1 MSGIRQRQQ
10 DDEDRRATDSFLFKA
25 GSKFFLSTFVI
36 IIFLTLVQCSIKKP
50 EAPTWDTSLVIPVI
64 NRTYDMAE
72 LIRKLNQDGIEMD
85 SAGNIFFTI
94 TQELD
99 TVTISADYLNTPT
112 ISYSFSKTLDTF
124 SIVTPNLAPVY
135 TTLAT
140 ITGISAVTVEDT
152 FTIGAQ
158 SFNVLDN
165 LPLIT
170 SYSSATIASGLI
182 NIYVHNNLGA
192 DLDTVIFEFWDVGS
206 NSLLGIDS
214 VFSGIPTGSSTTIP
228 IDLAG
233 KTITNRF
240 QIKAQCHTVGG
251 FVDSASTRGISTELD
266 FVGALVVSG
275 ATAEIPSFS
284 RSISSQVDL
293 LESDRIDTA
302 NIAGGTLSLTITNS
316 TPLDITIDIAFPDIL
331 SGSSPLTI
339 STAILPLSTS
349 NINIDLSGYNIAP
362 TDNTVPQQ
370 LNVDAT
376 ATIQP
381 TAPTKV
387 TVNQNDSFAISV
399 DISGLSFNY
408 VVGFF
413 DSVEVSFAGLTSQ
426 INVPTGFDSIQFS
439 AAVLTLEIEN
449 GIDLPGNLNIQ
460 IDGDNGNSLNLTGSI
475 SASGGLSSA
484 ISTIIEPSAGS
495 FLSPTPSQID
505 VSGSIVFAQGGYQGR
520 VEANDFITATVTF
533 VAPLEIVIQPS
544 TIETDI
550 ERTEI
555 DTSSIGIITEH
566 VREARFIYNIISHL
580 PLGAQIDIYFGPD
593 SSTLFANPQLL
604 INAIT
609 LPAAPVDISGIVTD
623 TISTDYQEI
632 YLDSTD
638 IKILENDTLF
648 IGSRLNLSGTGGQS
662 VKITANDYL
671 SITGR
676 VEVIYKF
683 NGEF

>member
-1 MSGIRQRQQ
+1 MSGIRPRQK

-25 GSKFFLSTFVI
+25 SSKIFLSSFII

-50 EAPTWDTSLVIPVI
+50 ESPTWETSLVIPVI

-72 LIRKLNQDGIEMD
+72 LIQKLNQDGIEMD
-85 SAGNIFFTI
+85 SSGNISFKI
-94 TQELD
+94 TEELD

-124 SIVTPNLAPVY
+124 SIVTPDLAPVY
-135 TTLAT
+135 VTLAT
-140 ITGISAVTVEDT
+140 ITGISAVTAEDT

-158 SFNVLDN
+158 SFNITND

-170 SYSSATIASGLI
+170 SYSSATIVSGLI

-192 DLDTVIFEFWDVGS
+192 DLDTVIFEFWDIGS

-214 VFSGIPTGSSTTIP
+214 VFSGIPTGSSVLIP
-228 IDLAG
+228 INLAG
-233 KTITNRF
+233 KIITNRF
-240 QIKAQCHTVGG
+240 RIKAQCHTVGG
-251 FVDSASTRGISTELD
+251 FIDSASTRGVSTELD
-266 FVGALVVSG
+266 FVGSLVVSG
-275 ATAEIPSFS
+275 ATAEIPSFT

-302 NIAGGTLSLTITNS
+302 SIAGGTLSLTITNS

-331 SGSSPLTI
+331 SGSSPLAL
-339 STAILPLSTS
+339 SPAILPLTTS
-349 NINIDLSGYNIAP
+349 NIVIDLSGYNIVP

-370 LNVDAT
+370 LSINAT
-376 ATIQP
+376 ATVQP

-387 TVNQNDSFAISV
+387 TVTQNDSFSITA

-460 IDGDNGNSLNLTGSI
+460 IDGDNGNSLNLSGSI

-505 VSGSIVFAQGGYQGR
+505 VSGSIIFAQGGYQGR
-520 VEANDFITATVTF
+520 IEANDFITATVTF
-533 VAPLEIVIQPS
+533 LAPLEIVISAS
-544 TIETDI
+544 TIEADI

-555 DTSSIGIITEH
+555 DTSSISIVTEH

-580 PLGAQIDIYFGPD
+580 PIGAQIDIYFGAD
-593 SSTLFANPQLL
+593 SATLFANPQLL
-604 INAIT
+604 INAIN
-609 LPAAPVDISGIVTD
+609 LPAAPVDISGLVTD
-623 TISTDYQEI
+623 TISSDYQEI
-632 YLDSTD
+632 FLDSTD

-648 IGSRLNLSGTGGQS
+648 IGSRINLSGTNGQS
-662 VKITANDYL
+662 VKITANDYI

>member
-1 MSGIRQRQQ
+1 MSGIRQRQK

-36 IIFLTLVQCSIKKP
+36 ILFLTLVQCSIKKP
-50 EAPTWDTSLVIPVI
+50 ESPTWETSLVIPVI
-64 NRTYDMAE
+64 NRTYEMAE
-72 LIRKLNQDGIEMD
+72 LIQKLNQDGIEMD
-85 SAGNIFFTI
+85 SSGNIFFTI
-94 TQELD
+94 TEELD
-99 TVTISADYLNTPT
+99 TVTISAEYLNTPT

-124 SIVTPNLAPVY
+124 SIVTPDIAPIF
-135 TTLAT
+135 TSLAT
-140 ITGISAVTVEDT
+140 ITGISAVTAEDT
-152 FTIGAQ
+152 FTVGAQ
-158 SFNVLDN
+158 SFNITNN

-170 SYSSATIASGLI
+170 SYSSATIVSGLI

-192 DLDTVIFEFWDVGS
+192 DLDTVIFEFWDIGS

-214 VFSGIPTGSSTTIP
+214 VFSGIPTGSSVLIP
-228 IDLAG
+228 INLAG
-233 KTITNRF
+233 KIITNRF
-240 QIKAQCHTVGG
+240 RIKAQCHTVGG
-251 FVDSASTRGISTELD
+251 FIDSASTRGVSTELD
-266 FVGALVVSG
+266 FVGSLVVSG
-275 ATAEIPSFS
+275 ATAEIPSFT

-302 NIAGGTLSLTITNS
+302 SIAGGTLSLTITNS
-316 TPLDITIDIAFPDIL
+316 TPLDITIDISFPDIL
-331 SGSSPLTI
+331 LGSSPLVI
-339 STAILPLSTS
+339 SPAILPLTTS
-349 NINIDLSGYNIAP
+349 NIVIDLSGYKIVP

-370 LNVDAT
+370 LNINAT

-387 TVNQNDSFAISV
+387 TVTQNDSFSITA

-413 DSVEVSFAGLTSQ
+413 DSVEVSFTGLTSQ

-439 AAVLTLEIEN
+439 AAILTLEIEN

-460 IDGDNGNSLNLTGSI
+460 IDGDNGNSLNLSGSI

-520 VEANDFITATVTF
+520 IEANDFITATVTF
-533 VAPLEIVIQPS
+533 VAPLEIVITAS

-555 DTSSIGIITEH
+555 DTSSISVVTEH
-566 VREARFIYNIISHL
+566 VLEARFIYNMISHL
-580 PLGAQIDIYFGPD
+580 PIGAQIDIYFGAD
-593 SSTLFANPQLL
+593 SATLFANPQLM
-604 INAIT
+604 INAIN
-609 LPAAPVDISGIVTD
+609 LPAAPVDISGLVTD
-623 TISTDYQEI
+623 TISSDYQEI
-632 YLDSTD
+632 FLDSTD

-648 IGSRLNLSGTGGQS
+648 IGSRINLSGTNGQS
-662 VKITANDYL
+662 VKITANDYI

>member
-1 MSGIRQRQQ
+1 MSRIRQRQQ

-50 EAPTWDTSLVIPVI
+50 ESPTWETSLVIPVI

-85 SAGNIFFTI
+85 SAGNISFTI

-124 SIVTPNLAPVY
+124 SIVTPDLAPVY

-140 ITGISAVTVEDT
+140 ITGISAVTAEDT
-152 FTIGAQ
+152 FTIGPQ
-158 SFNVLDN
+158 SFNVTNN

-170 SYSSATIASGLI
+170 SYSSATIVSGLI

-192 DLDTVIFEFWDVGS
+192 DLDTVIFEFWDLGS

-214 VFSGIPTGSSTTIP
+214 VFSGIPTGSAAIIP

-251 FVDSASTRGISTELD
+251 FIDSASTRGISTELD

-275 ATAEIPSFS
+275 ATAEIPAFS
-284 RSISSQVDL
+284 RSISSQVNL

-302 NIAGGTLSLTITNS
+302 SIAGGNLSLTITNS
-316 TPLDITIDIAFPDIL
+316 TPLDITIDITFPDIL
-331 SGSSPLTI
+331 LGSSPLTI
-339 STAILPLSTS
+339 SPAIIPLSIS
-349 NINIDLSGYNIAP
+349 NININLAGYNIVPA
-362 TDNTVPQQ
+362 DNTVPQS
-370 LNVDAT
+370 LSINAT
-376 ATIQP
+376 ATVQP

-387 TVNQNDSFAISV
+387 TVNQNDSFAISA

-439 AAVLTLEIEN
+439 TAILTLEIEN
-449 GIDLPGNLNIQ
+449 GIDLPGELNIQ
-460 IDGDNGNSLNLTGSI
+460 IDGDNGNSLNLSGSI
-475 SASGGLSSA
+475 LPSGGLSSA
-484 ISTIIEPSAGS
+484 LSTIVEPSAGS

-505 VSGSIVFAQGGYQGR
+505 VSGSVVFAQGGYQGR
-520 VEANDFITATVTF
+520 IEANDFITATVTF

-555 DTSSIGIITEH
+555 DTSSISIITEH
-566 VREARFIYNIISHL
+566 VREARFIYNVISHL
-580 PLGAQIDIYFGPD
+580 PLGAQIDIYFGAD

>member
-1 MSGIRQRQQ
+1 MSEIRRRQQ

-85 SAGNIFFTI
+85 SSGNIFFTI

-112 ISYSFSKTLDTF
+112 ISYSISKTLDTF
-124 SIVTPNLAPVY
+124 SIVTPDLAPVY

-214 VFSGIPTGSSTTIP
+214 VFSGIPTGSAAIIP

-240 QIKAQCHTVGG
+240 RIKAQCHTVGG

-339 STAILPLSTS
+339 SPAILPLSTS

-362 TDNTVPQQ
+362 TDNTVPQS

-376 ATIQP
+376 ATIQS

-449 GIDLPGNLNIQ
+449 GIDLPGYLNIQ

-520 VEANDFITATVTF
+520 IEANDFITATVTF

-555 DTSSIGIITEH
+555 DTSSIDVITEH

-580 PLGAQIDIYFGPD
+580 PLGAQIDLYFGPD

-604 INAIT
+604 INAIN

-623 TISTDYQEI
+623 TISTDYQQI

-638 IKILENDTLF
+638 FKILENDTLF
-648 IGSRLNLSGTGGQS
+648 IGSQINLSGTGGQT

-676 VEVIYKF
+676 IEVIYKF
-683 NGEF
+683 NGDF

>member
-50 EAPTWDTSLVIPVI
+50 EAPTWETSLVIPVI

-72 LIRKLNQDGIEMD
+72 LIQKLDQDGIEMD
-85 SAGNIFFTI
+85 SSGNISFKI

-158 SFNVLDN
+158 SFNILTN

-182 NIYVHNNLGA
+182 NIYVRNNLGA

-214 VFSGIPTGSSTTIP
+214 VFSGIPTGSAAIIL

-251 FVDSASTRGISTELD
+251 FVDSASTRGVSTELD

-275 ATAEIPSFS
+275 ATAEIPAFS
-284 RSISSQVDL
+284 RSISSQVNL

-302 NIAGGTLSLTITNS
+302 SIAGGTLSLTITNS
-316 TPLDITIDIAFPDIL
+316 TPLDITIDIDFPDIL
-331 SGSSPLTI
+331 SGGSPLTI
-339 STAILPLSTS
+339 SPAIIPLSIS
-349 NINIDLSGYNIAP
+349 NININLAGYNIVPA
-362 TDNTVPQQ
+362 DNTVPQS
-370 LNVDAT
+370 LSINANAT
-376 ATIQP
+376 VQP

-387 TVNQNDSFAISV
+387 TVNQNDSFAISA

-413 DSVEVSFAGLTSQ
+413 DSVAVSFAGLTSQ
-426 INVPTGFDSIQFS
+426 IDIPTGFDSIQFS
-439 AAVLTLEIEN
+439 TAVLTLDIEN
-449 GIDLPGNLNIQ
+449 GIDLPGDLNIQ
-460 IDGDNGNSLNLTGSI
+460 IDGDNGNSLNLSGSI
-475 SASGGLSSA
+475 LPSGGLSSA
-484 ISTIIEPSAGS
+484 LSTIVEPSAGS

-505 VSGSIVFAQGGYQGR
+505 VSGSVVFAQGGYQGR
-520 VEANDFITATVTF
+520 IEANDFITATVTF

-555 DTSSIGIITEH
+555 DTSSISVVTEH
-566 VREARFIYNIISHL
+566 VQEARFIYNIISHL
-580 PLGAQIDIYFGPD
+580 PLGAQIDIYFGSD

-604 INAIT
+604 INAIN

-623 TISTDYQEI
+623 TISTDYQQI

-638 IKILENDTLF
+638 IAILENDTLF

-676 VEVIYKF
+676 IEVIYKF

>member
-10 DDEDRRATDSFLFKA
+10 DDEDKRATDSFLFKA
-25 GSKFFLSTFVI
+25 GTKFFLTTFVI

-64 NRTYDMAE
+64 NRTYNMAE
-72 LIRKLNQDGIEMD
+72 LIQKLDQDGIVMD
-85 SAGNIFFTI
+85 SSGNISFTI

-124 SIVTPNLAPVY
+124 SIVTPDLAPVFVS
-135 TTLAT
+135 LAT
-140 ITGISAVTVEDT
+140 ITGISAQTAEDT
-152 FTIGAQ
+152 FTIGPQ
-158 SFNVLDN
+158 SFNITNN

-170 SYSSATIASGLI
+170 SYSSATIASGLV
-182 NIYVHNNLGA
+182 NVYVHNNLGA

-206 NSLLGIDS
+206 NALLGIDS
-214 VFSGIPTGSSTTIP
+214 VYSGIPTGSSVTIP
-228 IDLAG
+228 IDLSG
-233 KTITNRF
+233 KIITNRF
-240 QIKAQCHTVGG
+240 RIDAQCHTVGG

-266 FVGALVVSG
+266 FVGSLVVSG

-316 TPLDITIDIAFPDIL
+316 TPLDITIDITFPDLIL
-331 SGSSPLTI
+331 GSSPLAI
-339 STAILPLSTS
+339 SPAILPLATS
-349 NINIDLSGYNIAP
+349 NIIIDLAGYNIVP
-362 TDNTVPQQ
+362 TDNTVPQS
-370 LNVDAT
+370 LNIDAT
-376 ATIQP
+376 ATVQA
-381 TAPTKV
+381 TSPTKV
-387 TVNQNDSFAISV
+387 TVNQNDSFAISA

-413 DSVEVSFAGLTSQ
+413 DSVEVSFAGITEQ
-426 INVPTGFDSIQFS
+426 INIPTGFDSIQFS

-449 GIDLPGNLNIQ
+449 GIDLPGDLNIQ
-460 IDGDNGNSLNLTGSI
+460 IDGNNGNSLSLSGSI
-475 SASGGLSSA
+475 APSGGLSSA
-484 ISTIIEPSAGS
+484 TSTIIEPSAGS

-505 VSGSIVFAQGGYQGR
+505 VSGSVVFARGGYQGR
-520 VEANDFITATVTF
+520 IEANDFITATVTF

-550 ERTEI
+550 DRTAI
-555 DTSSIGIITEH
+555 DTSSITVITEH

-580 PLGAQIDIYFGPD
+580 PLGAQIDIYFGAD

-609 LPAAPVDISGIVTD
+609 LPAAPVDISGIVID
-623 TISTDYQEI
+623 TISTDFQQI

-676 VEVIYKF
+676 VEVIYRF
-683 NGEF
+683 NGDF

>member
-10 DDEDRRATDSFLFKA
+10 EDEDRRATDSFLFKA
-25 GSKFFLSTFVI
+25 GSKFFLSTIVI
-36 IIFLTLVQCSIKKP
+36 ILFLTLVQCSIKKP
-50 EAPTWDTSLVIPVI
+50 EAPTWETSLVIPVI
-64 NRTYDMAE
+64 NRTYEMAE
-72 LIRKLNQDGIEMD
+72 LIQKLNQDGIEMD
-85 SAGNIFFTI
+85 SSGNISYTI
-94 TQELD
+94 TEKLD

-124 SIVTPNLAPVY
+124 SIATPDMAPVFV
-135 TTLAT
+135 TLAT
-140 ITGISAVTVEDT
+140 ITGISAVTTEDT

-158 SFNVLDN
+158 GFNITND

-170 SYSSATIASGLI
+170 SYSSATVAAGLI

-214 VFSGIPTGSSTTIP
+214 VFSGIPTGSSASIP

-233 KTITNRF
+233 KIITNRF
-240 QIKAQCHTVGG
+240 RIKAQCHTVGG

-266 FVGALVVSG
+266 FVGSLVVSG
-275 ATAEIPSFS
+275 ATAEIPSFT

-316 TPLDITIDIAFPDIL
+316 TPLDITIDITFPDIL
-331 SGSSPLTI
+331 SGSSPLAL
-339 STAILPLSTS
+339 SPAILPLTTS
-349 NINIDLSGYNIAP
+349 NIVIDLSGYNIVP

-370 LNVDAT
+370 LNINAT

-387 TVNQNDSFAISV
+387 TVTKNDSFSITA

-426 INVPTGFDSIQFS
+426 IDVPTGFDSIQFS

-449 GIDLPGNLNIQ
+449 GIDLPGELNIQ
-460 IDGDNGNSLNLTGSI
+460 IDGDNGNSLNLSGSI
-475 SASGGLSSA
+475 SPSGALSSA
-484 ISTIIEPSAGS
+484 ISTIIEPAAGS
-495 FLSPTPSQID
+495 FLSPTPSQIV
-505 VSGSIVFAQGGYQGR
+505 VSGSIVFARGGYQGR
-520 VEANDFITATVTF
+520 IEANDFISATVTF
-533 VAPLEIVIQPS
+533 VAPLEVIIAPS

-555 DTSSIGIITEH
+555 DTSSISVITEH
-566 VREARFIYNIISHL
+566 VLEARFIYNIISHL
-580 PLGAQIDIYFGPD
+580 PLGAQIDVYFGAD
-593 SSTLFANPQLL
+593 SATLFASPQLM
-604 INAIT
+604 INAIN
-609 LPAAPVDISGIVTD
+609 LPAAPVDISGLVID
-623 TISTDYQEI
+623 TVSSDYQEI
-632 YLDSTD
+632 FLDSTD

-662 VKITANDYL
+662 VKITANDYI

-676 VEVIYKF
+676 VEVLYKF
-683 NGEF
+683 NGDF